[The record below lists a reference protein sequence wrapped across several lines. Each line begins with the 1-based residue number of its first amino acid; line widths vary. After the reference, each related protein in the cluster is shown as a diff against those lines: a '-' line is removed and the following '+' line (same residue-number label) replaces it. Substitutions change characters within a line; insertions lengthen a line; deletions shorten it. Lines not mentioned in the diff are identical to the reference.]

1 MGVKGMMR
9 LRFDGGEVVEDSA
22 RTMFE
27 WRKSTRTWY
36 TMDAAITSSW
46 VVTAEAAGRVY
57 IDCMSSHYMY
67 GKWEDAY
74 NNDLRPTQSASEAN
88 GAYSVGL
95 TTKTFEAPGGPPSGV
110 AELIYV
116 KLD

>member
-1 MGVKGMMR
+1 MMR

-27 WRKSTRTWY
+27 WRKSGNIPFS
-36 TMDAAITSSW
+36 MSAAITSSW

-57 IDCMSSHYMY
+57 IDCMASHYLY
-67 GKWEDAY
+67 GFSFNSGRSFRQLGNAVAF
-74 NNDLRPTQSASEAN
+74 QSS
-88 GAYSVGL
+88 S
-95 TTKTFEAPGGPPSGV
+95 SGV